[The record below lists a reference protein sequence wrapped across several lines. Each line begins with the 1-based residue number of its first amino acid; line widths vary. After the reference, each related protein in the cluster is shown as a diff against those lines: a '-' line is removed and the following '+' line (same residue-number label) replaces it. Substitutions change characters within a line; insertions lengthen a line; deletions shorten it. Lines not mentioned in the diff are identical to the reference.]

1 MRQINE
7 IMQDANFGK
16 NKENAI
22 KKLFEFSEFEKQIK
36 NIYISFGKL
45 LVGEGFLV
53 KKEFSKIITNLLI
66 YFTGNTGEYDLNKG
80 IYLVGDYGVGKSTI
94 FTILR
99 KLLAHI
105 SLTDNFGKKLNPN
118 GFQITSV
125 EQIID
130 VYKKDGSLDYFGFRK
145 ESKPLHLCINE
156 FGKDVNEKIYGTQ
169 ANELINSLFMI
180 RYELFQQGYLTHCT
194 SNFHPKDLKI
204 EKIIAD
210 RMKEMFNFIELK
222 GESFRK

>member
-66 YFTGNTGEYDLNKG
+66 YFTSY
-80 IYLVGDYGVGKSTI
+80 
-94 FTILR
+94 
-99 KLLAHI
+99 
-105 SLTDNFGKKLNPN
+105 NF
-118 GFQITSV
+118 V
-125 EQIID
+125 
-130 VYKKDGSLDYFGFRK
+130 
-145 ESKPLHLCINE
+145 
-156 FGKDVNEKIYGTQ
+156 
-169 ANELINSLFMI
+169 
-180 RYELFQQGYLTHCT
+180 
-194 SNFHPKDLKI
+194 
-204 EKIIAD
+204 
-210 RMKEMFNFIELK
+210 
-222 GESFRK
+222 